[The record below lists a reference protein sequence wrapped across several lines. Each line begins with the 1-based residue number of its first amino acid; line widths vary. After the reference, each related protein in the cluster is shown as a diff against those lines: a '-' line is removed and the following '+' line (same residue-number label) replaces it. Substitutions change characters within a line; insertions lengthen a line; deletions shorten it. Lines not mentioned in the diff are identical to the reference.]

1 MPPVPCA
8 LLCRLYKSLTKEF
21 ILDDDTH
28 STGLWSKLTNIFTAK
43 NEDNLEQAIL
53 EAQTD
58 GELKAEEG
66 SMLLSIL
73 TLDELQVQ
81 DIMTPRTDI
90 ECIPSHTTLR
100 DAGAAIAET
109 GHSRLPIYQET
120 RDNIIGI
127 AYAKDMLPY
136 LIFPEKHSEPVNSI
150 MRPPFFVPETKI
162 ASELLQEFRG
172 RKTHLAIVVDEY
184 GGTSGLVTIEDLL
197 EVIVGEIEDEHD
209 APREEEIT
217 KIAENEYD
225 IAGRA
230 FLEDLEEYGLLLE
243 SEEVDTLGGYLS
255 FICGHVPQ
263 EGEEIRVGEWVFKV
277 TEADAKQIRKIHASK
292 SDEEPGDES

>member
-1 MPPVPCA
+1 M
-8 LLCRLYKSLTKEF
+8 
-21 ILDDDTH
+21 DDDTH
-28 STGLWSKLTNIFTAK
+28 STGLWSKLTNIFTPK
-43 NEDNLEQAIL
+43 TEDNLEQAIL

-90 ECIPSHTTLR
+90 ECIPSHTPLR
-100 DAGAAIAET
+100 DAAAAIAET
-109 GHSRLPIYQET
+109 GHSRLPIYQDT

-127 AYAKDMLPY
+127 AYAKDMLRF
-136 LIFPEKHSEPVNSI
+136 LIFPEKQNEPVDVI

-162 ASELLQEFRG
+162 ASELLQEFRT
-172 RKTHLAIVVDEY
+172 RKNHLAIVVDEY
-184 GGTSGLVTIEDLL
+184 GGTSGLATIEDLL

-217 KIAENEYD
+217 QVAENEYD

-230 FLEDLEEYGLLLE
+230 FLEDLAECGFLLE

-263 EGEEIRVGEWVFKV
+263 EGEEIRVGEWLFVV
-277 TEADAKQIRKIHASK
+277 TEADAKQIRKIHAK
-292 SDEEPGDES
+292 KQEGEQEAES